1 MEISFCITTYNRLT
15 DLKKAVNSVLDQNGL
30 ENIDYELL
38 VSDDSNNDETEKYV
52 LALSS
57 ENAKVR
63 YLKNK
68 NKGQFN
74 NLNNVSSHAKYDWIV
89 FLHDDDVLEKDYLS
103 SVLLLEDKIIN
114 EGVDIVWGA
123 RNLIDKDDKK
133 INVLVSSVTGLNK
146 SLIVNSE
153 EFLHQMLAKHDYTYG
168 GRVIFPMV
176 TGIMVKRELVL
187 RVKFDNRF
195 AVNADGLFLW
205 KIFFNSKNSL
215 YINSPI
221 INYRWVENSERA
233 KPSEQGIVY
242 GEMKGILLAMIAY
255 MEENLGVKD
264 MVSRKN
270 DFMNSF
276 YFNAINV
283 DGPITWISLRYKGTY
298 CSKLRIIFGIL
309 KDVVRNYPKS
319 LIKPSFYFCM
329 TIGFIPKILL
339 VPLYKFYIKKIL

>member
-57 ENAKVR
+57 ENANVR

-255 MEENLGVKD
+255 MESELGK
-264 MVSRKN
+264 KN
-270 DFMNSF
+270 MQSAKKQFMNSF
-276 YFNAINV
+276 YFNAANI
-283 DGPITWISLRYKGTY
+283 DSPITWVSLRYKGGY
-298 CSKLRIIFGIL
+298 IKRVRIVLHIIFDII
-309 KDVVRNYPKS
+309 KNYPKV
-319 LIKPSFYFCM
+319 LIKPSLYLCTVVCFLPQSVLKFFYR
-329 TIGFIPKILL
+329 
-339 VPLYKFYIKKIL
+339 YYIKRII

>member
-205 KIFFNSKNSL
+205 KIFFN
-215 YINSPI
+215 
-221 INYRWVENSERA
+221 
-233 KPSEQGIVY
+233 
-242 GEMKGILLAMIAY
+242 
-255 MEENLGVKD
+255 
-264 MVSRKN
+264 
-270 DFMNSF
+270 
-276 YFNAINV
+276 
-283 DGPITWISLRYKGTY
+283 
-298 CSKLRIIFGIL
+298 
-309 KDVVRNYPKS
+309 
-319 LIKPSFYFCM
+319 
-329 TIGFIPKILL
+329 TICI
-339 VPLYKFYIKKIL
+339 

>member
-255 MEENLGVKD
+255 MESELGK
-264 MVSRKN
+264 KN
-270 DFMNSF
+270 MQSAKKQFMNSF
-276 YFNAINV
+276 YFNAANI
-283 DGPITWISLRYKGTY
+283 DSPITWVSLRYKGGY
-298 CSKLRIIFGIL
+298 IKRVRIVLHIIFDII
-309 KDVVRNYPKS
+309 KNYPKV
-319 LIKPSFYFCM
+319 LIKPSLYLCTVVCFLPQSVLKFFYR
-329 TIGFIPKILL
+329 
-339 VPLYKFYIKKIL
+339 YYIKRII

>member
-255 MEENLGVKD
+255 MEENLGVKN

-276 YFNAINV
+276 YFNAANI
-283 DGPITWISLRYKGTY
+283 DSPITWVSLRYKGGY
-298 CSKLRIIFGIL
+298 IKRVRIVLHIIFDII
-309 KDVVRNYPKS
+309 KNYPKV
-319 LIKPSFYFCM
+319 LIKPSLYLCTVVCFLPQSVLKFFYR
-329 TIGFIPKILL
+329 
-339 VPLYKFYIKKIL
+339 YYIKRII